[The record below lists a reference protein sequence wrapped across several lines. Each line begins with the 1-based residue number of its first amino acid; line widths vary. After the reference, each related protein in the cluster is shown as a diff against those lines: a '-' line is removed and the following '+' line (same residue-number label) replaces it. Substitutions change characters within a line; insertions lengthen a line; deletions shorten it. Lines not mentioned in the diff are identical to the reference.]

1 MLSEQIEEYLEAIGR
16 LEERG
21 DRITTSSL
29 AKERHVSAPSVT
41 EMLGRLAERGLVSYK
56 PRGDIALT
64 EEGRIQARKVM
75 RRHRLWERFLHD
87 VLGFRW
93 DRVHNEA
100 CKLEHATSPEME
112 QTLARAVGV
121 STTCPH
127 GYEIPGPEGEI
138 IPKSTISLLE
148 MAPSHPARVVNVR
161 EDDPEL
167 LREMEKLGIK
177 PGAIVEL
184 SELKPDNCDT
194 IITVDGENRTLPVEV
209 AGSINVAPDT
219 LTEADE
225 AIPLAQL
232 KPGET
237 GTVYRYTAG
246 RSLMCRC
253 LALGFTPGTP
263 ITMVQNAKSGPL
275 IVSIRDTR
283 VALGRGESQKILIL
297 RTSFS
302 DGPQNGNN

>member
-21 DRITTSSL
+21 ERITTSSV
-29 AKERHVSAPSVT
+29 AKERQVSAPSAT

-64 EEGRIQARKVM
+64 EEGRTQARKIM

-93 DRVHNEA
+93 DRVHGEA
-100 CKLEHATSPEME
+100 CKLEHATSTEME
-112 QTLARAVGV
+112 RTLARAVGT
-121 STTCPH
+121 SATCPH
-127 GYEIPGPEGEI
+127 GHEIPGPEGEI
-138 IPKSTISLLE
+138 FPEHTISLLE
-148 MAPSHPARVVNVR
+148 MAPSQSARIVNVR

-167 LREMEKLGIK
+167 LREMEKLGVR
-177 PGAIVEL
+177 PGAVVEM
-184 SELKPDNCDT
+184 STLKPDSCE
-194 IITVDGENRTLPVEV
+194 TVLVIDGENRTLSAEI
-209 AGSINVAPDT
+209 ASSINVAPNLVKEDY
-219 LTEADE
+219 ESV
-225 AIPLAQL
+225 PLAQL

-237 GTVYRYTAG
+237 GTVYRFTAG

-263 ITMVQNAKSGPL
+263 ITVLQNSKSGPL
-275 IVSIRDTR
+275 IVSIRDSR
-283 VALGRGESQKILIL
+283 VALGRGEAQKIQLL
-297 RTSFS
+297 RTSLS
-302 DGPQNGNN
+302 DGLQNGSH

>member
-1 MLSEQIEEYLEAIGR
+1 
-16 LEERG
+16 
-21 DRITTSSL
+21 
-29 AKERHVSAPSVT
+29 
-41 EMLGRLAERGLVSYK
+41 
-56 PRGDIALT
+56 
-64 EEGRIQARKVM
+64 M

-87 VLGFRW
+87 ALVW

-184 SELKPDNCDT
+184 SELRPDNCDT

-209 AGSINVAPDT
+209 AGSINVAP
-219 LTEADE
+219 
-225 AIPLAQL
+225 
-232 KPGET
+232 
-237 GTVYRYTAG
+237 
-246 RSLMCRC
+246 
-253 LALGFTPGTP
+253 TP
-263 ITMVQNAKSGPL
+263 
-275 IVSIRDTR
+275 
-283 VALGRGESQKILIL
+283 
-297 RTSFS
+297 
-302 DGPQNGNN
+302 